1 MSTKDITAF
10 DDAIPDKEA
19 LAYSKVVWRILPLL
33 FLCFIVAYLD
43 RVNVGFAKLQM
54 STDLNFS
61 ETVYGLGAGMFFV
74 GYFFFEV
81 PSNLILYR
89 VGARKWIARIMITW
103 GIISALMMF
112 VTTPTSFYVMRFLLG
127 VAEAGF
133 TPGVLLYLTYW
144 FPARRRGRAITMFM
158 AGIPISGIIGSPL
171 SGWILQTF
179 NGVYGWAGW
188 QWLFLL
194 EGAPTVLVGLLVW
207 KFLDNSISE
216 AKWLTAEEKKILQD
230 NIREDVGEKTSH
242 SFKLALSDIRVWILA
257 LIYFCV
263 LMGLYGV
270 SFWLPTLIKATGVER
285 PLDIG
290 LLSAI
295 PYIVSIIAMS
305 LINRSSDKHAERRW
319 HFAIPAIIGG
329 VGLILS
335 AVFVQSPVYSIIA
348 LTVGCAGIMTITPL
362 FWTFPTAFLGGTA
375 AAGGIAMIN
384 SLGNLS
390 GFVSSYLIGFLRD
403 LTHSTNTGMYMLGG
417 FLFLC
422 AILVMTAIPAR
433 LVNR

>member
-1 MSTKDITAF
+1 MRTKDLTTF
-10 DDAIPDKEA
+10 DDAVPDKEA
-19 LAYSKVVWRILPLL
+19 QAYSKVVWRIMPLL

-61 ETVYGLGAGMFFV
+61 ETVYGLGAGMFFI

-81 PSNLILYR
+81 PSNLVLYR

-144 FPARRRGRAITMFM
+144 FPAHRRGRAITLFM

-179 NGVYGWAGW
+179 NGVHGWAGW

-207 KFLDNSISE
+207 KFLDNSIEE
-216 AKWLTAEEKKILQD
+216 AKWLDPEEKKILQD
-230 NIREDVGEKTSH
+230 NIREDVGVKTSH
-242 SFKLALSDIRVWILA
+242 SFKKALGDIRVWILA

-270 SFWLPTLIKATGVER
+270 SFWLPTLIKATGVDK

-295 PYIVSIIAMS
+295 PYIVSIIAMN
-305 LINRSSDKHAERRW
+305 LINRSSDKHTERRW
-319 HFAIPAIIGG
+319 HFAIPAVLGG

-335 AVFVQSPVYSIIA
+335 AVFAQNPMYSIIA

-375 AAGGIAMIN
+375 AAGGIALIN

-403 LTHSTNTGMYMLGG
+403 LTHSTNIGMYMLGG

>member
-1 MSTKDITAF
+1 MKTNSVTTL
-10 DDAIPDKEA
+10 DDAVSDKEA
-19 LAYSKVVWRILPLL
+19 QVYGKVVWRIMPLL
-33 FLCFIVAYLD
+33 FLCFLVAYLD

-61 ETVYGLGAGMFFV
+61 ETVYGLGAGIFFI

-133 TPGVLLYLTYW
+133 FPGVILYLTYW
-144 FPARRRGRAITMFM
+144 FPARRRGRAIAMFIT
-158 AGIPISGIIGSPL
+158 GIPISGIIGSPL
-171 SGWILQTF
+171 SGWILQAF
-179 NGVYGWAGW
+179 NGVNGWAGW

-207 KFLDNSISE
+207 RFLDDGIAD
-216 AKWLTAEEKKILQD
+216 AKWLDPEEKRILQD
-230 NIREDVGEKTSH
+230 SIRADVGEKTSH
-242 SFKLALSDIRVWILA
+242 SFKHLLRDTRIWILA
-257 LIYFCV
+257 LIYFGV

-295 PYIVSIIAMS
+295 PYIVAIIAMN
-305 LINRSSDKHAERRW
+305 LINRSSDRHAERRW
-319 HFAIPAIIGG
+319 HFAIPAVLGG
-329 VGLILS
+329 LGLIFS
-335 AVFVQSPVYSIIA
+335 AVFVQNPLYSIIA
-348 LTVGCAGIMTITPL
+348 LSVGCAGILTICPL

-375 AAGGIAMIN
+375 AAGGIALIN

-403 LTHSTNTGMYMLGG
+403 LTHSTSIGMYMLGG
-417 FLFLC
+417 VLFLC
-422 AILVMTAIPAR
+422 AALVIGLIPAR

>member
-1 MSTKDITAF
+1 MKIKAIATF
-10 DDAIPDKEA
+10 DDALPDKEA
-19 LAYSKVVWRILPLL
+19 KAYSKVIWRIMPLL

-54 STDLNFS
+54 SADLNFS
-61 ETVYGLGAGMFFV
+61 ETIYGLGAGMFFI

-89 VGARKWIARIMITW
+89 VGARKWIARIMISW
-103 GIISALMMF
+103 GVISASMMF

-133 TPGVLLYLTYW
+133 TPGVLLYLTCW
-144 FPARRRGRAITMFM
+144 FPAHRRGRAITMFM

-171 SGWILQTF
+171 SGWIMQAF
-179 NGVYGWAGW
+179 NGANGWSGW

-194 EGAPTVLVGLLVW
+194 EGAPTILVGLLVW
-207 KFLDNSISE
+207 NFLDNSIDE
-216 AKWLTAEEKKILQD
+216 AKWLDAEEKRILQK
-230 NIREDVGEKTSH
+230 NIRDDVGEKCSH
-242 SFKLALSDIRVWILA
+242 SFKTALCDPRVWALS

-295 PYIVSIIAMS
+295 PYIFSIIAMS
-305 LINRSSDKHAERRW
+305 LVNRSSDKFKERRW
-319 HFAIPAIIGG
+319 HFAVPAVVGG
-329 VGLILS
+329 TGLIVS
-335 AVFVQSPVYSIIA
+335 ALFAQAPAYSIIA

-362 FWTFPTAFLGGTA
+362 FWTLPTAFLGGTA
-375 AAGGIAMIN
+375 AAGGIALIN

-403 LTHSTNTGMYMLGG
+403 LTHATNAGMYMLGG
-417 FLFLC
+417 FLFLG
-422 AILVMTAIPAR
+422 AVLVIAVVPAR